1 MSNIIPEPTPALRHD
16 RIHRHLLSAIE
27 KLPPEELAEWAELH
41 GDRWRDGFTIHQ
53 IGRWTDE
60 HLRAV
65 QDGLRTWMMT
75 METGDHDLRRS
86 YMLSSIDSFSRIA
99 NVQTMLLHRKRAG
112 LRTEGVFPQQN
123 GWPWVCQGWFY
134 DYYRCL
140 LGPVEQPGF
149 AQRRHEHFTEILLQ
163 SVSDVRDFES
173 AIREAISKSG
183 LLFGSCQFGLTGV
196 ENADFAVVTA
206 FDENPWTTVVVPVDF
221 DNDMFSV
228 EAARALAGQVNQK
241 IRDMAYC

>member
-1 MSNIIPEPTPALRHD
+1 MANIIPEPTPALRHD

-27 KLPPEELAEWAELH
+27 RLPPEELAEWAELH
-41 GDRWRDGFTIHQ
+41 GDRWREGFTIHQ

-75 METGDHDLRRS
+75 MHLGTHDLRMP
-86 YMLSSIDSFSRIA
+86 YVVSSIDSFSRTA
-99 NVQTMLLHRKRAG
+99 NVQTMLLHRARAG

-123 GWPWVCQGWFY
+123 GWPWVSQTWFS

-140 LGPVEQPGF
+140 LGSVNLPGF

-163 SVSDVRDFES
+163 SVSDARDFES
-173 AIREAISKSG
+173 ALREEMSKIG
-183 LLFGSCQFGLTGV
+183 LLFGSSQFGLSSV
-196 ENADFAVVTA
+196 ENADFTVVAA
-206 FDENPWTTVVVPVDF
+206 FGENPWTTVVIPVGF

-228 EAARALAGQVNQK
+228 EAARALAGRINEE